1 MDNEPKET
9 QEPKQEPKA
18 QEPKQEPKPEP
29 KEPQKEPEGL
39 TDKHGQEAV
48 SKGKYERDLK
58 AANDRI
64 AELQAKIDE
73 AAKTEDAAK
82 KLREEIAELKR
93 DNAERE
99 TDYRLKIA
107 GCTDEKKLNAAK
119 KLMPDYEGDIDKLK
133 ADYPYLFEKQKQTGT
148 TGAKPEGASDG
159 LDDELDKAFGLK

>member
-9 QEPKQEPKA
+9 QEPEQEPKA

-58 AANDRI
+58 AANDKI
-64 AELQAKIDE
+64 AELQSKIDE
-73 AAKTEDAAK
+73 AAKSEEAAK
-82 KLREEIAELKR
+82 KLRDEIAELKR
-93 DNAERE
+93 DSAERE
-99 TDYRLKIA
+99 IDYRLKVA
-107 GCTDEKKLNAAK
+107 GCTDEKKLVAAK
-119 KLMPDYEGDIDKLK
+119 KLAPDYDGDIDKLK
-133 ADYPYLFEKQKQTGT
+133 ADYPYLFREQKQTGT

-159 LDDELDKAFGLK
+159 LDEELDKAFGLK